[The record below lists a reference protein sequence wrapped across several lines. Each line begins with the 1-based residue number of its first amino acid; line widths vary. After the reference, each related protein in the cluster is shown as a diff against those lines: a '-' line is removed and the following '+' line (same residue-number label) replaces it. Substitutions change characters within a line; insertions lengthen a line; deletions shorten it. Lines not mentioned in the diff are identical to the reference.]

1 MANAENLNLQIVE
14 HINKILSKNVLNPS
28 LAAVFLPLLVEAS
41 SIIDRTRTQVKDA
54 ETQTNEY
61 VTKFSEEKTDA
72 VRLDNSADVKESYQP
87 ENDSNVPRDVSP
99 INYVEVDPEHTN
111 LEKSDNCQEDKEDW
125 DIIFQLENWKR
136 NNIHTA
142 ERNVRTKVKTMYNFD
157 PYCSRYVRNK
167 RKRWDRSTSSSSS
180 SRSRSRSRKRQMQ

>member
-41 SIIDRTRTQVKDA
+41 SIIDRTRTELKDA

-72 VRLDNSADVKESYQP
+72 VRLDNSA
-87 ENDSNVPRDVSP
+87 
-99 INYVEVDPEHTN
+99 
-111 LEKSDNCQEDKEDW
+111 
-125 DIIFQLENWKR
+125 
-136 NNIHTA
+136 
-142 ERNVRTKVKTMYNFD
+142 M
-157 PYCSRYVRNK
+157 
-167 RKRWDRSTSSSSS
+167 
-180 SRSRSRSRKRQMQ
+180 